1 MPEIESIKATV
12 NKRAKFAYECV
23 KNVKEN
29 KDKKVGSYYKSNSK
43 RLMALIKTNGLAMTL
58 AFMKSSKNKSNGE
71 AGEAY
76 NLLYGDID
84 NWLKSPDCPVN
95 ALYNKYQEKDM
106 VERVVSFDSYYYR
119 IITKEVMEFINWVR
133 RFAEGMII
141 DDSDSKN

>member
-1 MPEIESIKATV
+1 MPEIESIKAIV
-12 NKRAKFAYECV
+12 NKRAKYAYDCV
-23 KNVKEN
+23 KKVKEN
-29 KDKKVGSYYKSNSK
+29 EDKKVGSNYKSYSK

-71 AGEAY
+71 AY
-76 NLLYGDID
+76 NLLYRDID

-95 ALYNKYQEKDM
+95 ALYNKCQEKDM

>member
-12 NKRAKFAYECV
+12 NKRAKYAYDCV

-29 KDKKVGSYYKSNSK
+29 KDKKVGSNYKSYSK
-43 RLMALIKTNGLAMTL
+43 RLMALIKINGLAMTL
-58 AFMKSSKNKSNGE
+58 AFMKSSKDKSNGE
-71 AGEAY
+71 AY
-76 NLLYGDID
+76 DLLYRDID

-106 VERVVSFDSYYYR
+106 IERVVSFDSYYYR
-119 IITKEVMEFINWVR
+119 ITTKEVMEFINWVR

-141 DDSDSKN
+141 DDSDSKD